1 MRLQRTNTLFP
12 HTAARTGRLAFFV
25 AAALCLC
32 GSIKA
37 SAQEARAKL
46 GGRVTDPQGY
56 VVPNAIVTVTS
67 NDTGVRYQ
75 TQTNTQGNWIV
86 EFLLPGPYRFTVKAP
101 GFRTAQRGGV
111 TLQTADDK
119 EIDVQLE
126 VGAATESVE
135 VSSGTPLIDTTS
147 ATSGT
152 VITSEELNELPTSSH
167 VVTLFATLSP
177 GLVAQYQN
185 NNVAHLWSF
194 NAASQFEANGGRN
207 NIYSNNYLLDGMPDT
222 KSGGDIAFIPSMDSV
237 QEFRILTNA
246 YDASIERQAGSTINI
261 QTKTGG
267 KDYHGNLYEYNQNN
281 LLNANY
287 FQNNLAGAPK
297 PAVHFNEFGG
307 TFGGP
312 VWIPK
317 VYRGKE
323 QTFFF
328 VAYEDTHNI
337 DPRGGIRSVL
347 TALERQGD
355 FSQSFALIGGQKFYT
370 HLFNPFDVD
379 SNGNRQPFKCDSA
392 GNPIVPDPAT
402 HKQVG
407 GVDCWISGVQGSKIP
422 PQLFDPI
429 AQNIL
434 KYVPLPNTASLP
446 NGNAVN
452 NYVSPATRHDTFP
465 VLSVR
470 VDQAWNNSNHSF
482 FAVRWAHL
490 HEFLDDHFQDIA
502 TGSFM
507 ERIIG
512 AVGLDHSWLLS
523 NTKALDLRFA
533 VNRYGNPNHDQGAGF
548 DPTQLGLPQSYAA
561 QLVKPSFPRITGF
574 AGDFGTSQADGYTN
588 NTYYTW
594 AGNFTQ
600 LHGNHTFHY
609 GAEYWILQEADGNIG
624 VQGDFDFSNVW
635 TRNSAT
641 SGAGNGV
648 GSAFASFLLGL
659 PSGGNVP
666 VNATGFYS
674 QRFTGLYIQ
683 DDWRATKTLTL
694 NFGLRWDVEQPVTER
709 YNRLT
714 ADFDF
719 NATNP
724 ISSAAQAAY
733 ANILG
738 SPPSCA
744 SGVPAAECAMV
755 FQTLGSLLPASAFR
769 VPGVQL
775 FAGVNGQPRAFSNT
789 DWHEWGP
796 RVGFA
801 YRIGKNTVIRGGF
814 GRFTQATYEKGGQN
828 GFGQTTTLVSSANN
842 NFTPCDTLANPFNPS
857 CPGGSG
863 PAGVLQPT
871 GSSLGALTNLGQG
884 VDFNNLN
891 PNRPYSL
898 EYSLH
903 LQHQLK
909 TWLFEV
915 GYSHNKTY
923 GIYEGRV
930 QDYYPFPLW
939 QQLRAP
945 LFDPNGRPYDTQPWD
960 VQIPNPFNQLVCPN
974 GAKCITGSIGRTST
988 TNFGRFVFG
997 DPLLGAVTEN
1007 DNPLGKNQYDALLTK
1022 VEHRFSKGFSVL
1034 SSFTWSKLFEDT
1046 AFYPDNTG
1054 TNPNLAVEHKLGG
1067 EDRPFVYS
1075 VASVWALPFGRGRK
1089 LGASVPRLLDA
1100 LVGGWELTGQYQ
1112 IQSGIPV
1119 VFGTNSFFSGVDPAL
1134 PGGGTLNKWFDTSQ
1148 FFPFPSKNTDISAYP
1163 AWTGIQNLPG
1173 YSYQPTATD
1182 KQNGLRNG
1190 VYQDFNNFVRTYPTR
1205 FSNVRSSR
1213 VNEANIGVHKNFK
1226 PTERM
1231 TLQLRMDAFNAFSHP
1246 RFNVPDTNPGSATFG
1261 VVGASQVNQ
1270 PRAIELAA
1278 RLAF

>member
-1 MRLQRTNTLFP
+1 MRPQSTNTLFQ
-12 HTAARTGRLAFFV
+12 HFAARGSKLGFCF

-32 GSIKA
+32 APVKA
-37 SAQEARAKL
+37 AAQEARATL
-46 GGRVTDPQGY
+46 GGRVTDQQGA
-56 VVPNAIVTVTS
+56 VVPSAIVAVVS
-67 NDTGVRYQ
+67 DDTGVKYL

-86 EFLLPGPYRFTVKAP
+86 EFLLPGHYRFSVRKP
-101 GFRTAQRGGV
+101 GFKIADRPGV
-111 TLQTADDK
+111 ELQTADDK

-126 VGAATESVE
+126 VGPTTEVVE
-135 VSSGTPLIDTTS
+135 VTAGTPLIDTTS

-152 VITSEELNELPTSSH
+152 VITSKELGELPTSSH

-177 GLVAQYQN
+177 GVVAQYQN

-194 NAASQFEANGGRN
+194 NAASQFEGDGGRN
-207 NIYSNNYLLDGMPDT
+207 NIYSNNFLLDGMPDT
-222 KSGGDIAFIPSMDSV
+222 KSGGDISFIPPMDSV
-237 QEFRILTNA
+237 REFRVQTNA
-246 YDASIERQAGSTINI
+246 YDASIERQAGATVNL
-261 QTKTGG
+261 QTKVGG

-287 FQNNLAGAPK
+287 FQNNLAGASK

-323 QTFFF
+323 KTFFF
-328 VAYEDTHNI
+328 VAFENTHNI
-337 DPRGGIRSVL
+337 DPRGGIRSVP

-355 FSQSFALIGGQKFYT
+355 FSQSFTIIGGQKFRT
-370 HLFNPFDVD
+370 QLFNPYSVD
-379 SNGNRQPFKCDSA
+379 SNGNRQPFMCDPS
-392 GNPIVPDPAT
+392 GNPVVPVNNIQT
-402 HKQVG
+402 G
-407 GVDCWISGVQGSKIP
+407 GTPCAKIP
-422 PQLFDPI
+422 AQMMGSI

-434 KYVPLPNTASLP
+434 KYIPLPNTPSLP

-452 NYVSPATRHDTFP
+452 NYVSPATRQDTFP
-465 VLSVR
+465 VVSVR

-482 FAVRWAHL
+482 VAVRWAHL
-490 HEFLDDHFQDIA
+490 HEFSGNDFQDIA
-502 TGSFM
+502 TGNFM

-512 AVGLDHSWLLS
+512 AVAVDHAWLLS
-523 NTKALDLRFA
+523 NTKSLDLRFA
-533 VNRYGNPNHDQGAGF
+533 VNRYGNPNHDLGASF
-548 DPTQLGLPQSYAA
+548 DPTQLGFPQSYAA

-600 LHGNHTFHY
+600 LHDNHTFHY
-609 GAEYWILQEADGNIG
+609 GAEYWILQEADGNVG
-624 VQGDFDFSNVW
+624 VQSEFDFSNIW

-648 GSAFASFLLGL
+648 GSTFASFLLGL

-674 QRFTGLYIQ
+674 QRYAGLYIQ

-694 NFGLRWDVEQPVTER
+694 NFGLRWDVELPITER
-709 YNRLT
+709 YNRMT
-714 ADFDF
+714 AHFDLS
-719 NATNP
+719 ATNP
-724 ISSAAQAAY
+724 ISPAAQAVY
-733 ANILG
+733 ATILA

-744 SGVPAAECAMV
+744 KGTPAAECAMV
-755 FQTLGSLLPASAFR
+755 FQTLGSLVPASAFR

-775 FAGVNGQPRAFSNT
+775 FAGVNGQPRTFSYT

-801 YRIGKNTVIRGGF
+801 YRIGSNTVIRGGF
-814 GRFTQATYEKGGQN
+814 GRFTQATYERGGQN
-828 GFGQTTTLVSSANN
+828 GFSQTTTLVSSANN
-842 NFTPCDTLANPFNPS
+842 NFNPCDTLANPFNPS

-863 PAGVLQPT
+863 PTGVLQPT

-884 VDFNNLN
+884 VDSNNLN

-903 LQHQLK
+903 VQHQLK
-909 TWLFEV
+909 TWLFEL

-945 LFDPNGRPYDTQPWD
+945 LFDANGRPYDTQPWD

-974 GAKCITGSIGRTST
+974 GGKCITGSIGRTST
-988 TNFGRFVFG
+988 TNFGRFLFG
-997 DPLLGAVTEN
+997 DPLLGAVTQN
-1007 DNPLGKNQYDALLTK
+1007 DNPLGKNQYDALLAK

-1046 AFYPDNTG
+1046 VFYPDNTN

-1075 VASVWALPFGRGRK
+1075 VASVWALPIGRGRK
-1089 LGASVPRLLDA
+1089 LGKSVPGLLDA
-1100 LVGGWELTGQYQ
+1100 LIGGWELTGQYQ
-1112 IQSGIPV
+1112 IQSGVPV

-1134 PGGGTLNKWFDTSQ
+1134 PGGGTLSEWFDTSQ
-1148 FFPFPSKNTDISAYP
+1148 FFPFPNRNTNISNYP
-1163 AWTGIQNLPG
+1163 SWTGVQNLPG
-1173 YSYQPTATD
+1173 YSYHPAASD
-1182 KQNGLRNG
+1182 SIKNG
-1190 VYQDFNNFVRTYPTR
+1190 VYQDFNNFVRTFPTR
-1205 FSNVRSSR
+1205 FTDVRSSR
-1213 VNEANIGVHKNFK
+1213 VNEANIGVHKDFK
-1226 PTERM
+1226 FTERM
-1231 TLQLRMDAFNAFSHP
+1231 KLQLRMDAFNVFNHP
-1246 RFNVPDTNPGSATFG
+1246 RFDVPDTNPGSATFG
-1261 VVGASQVNQ
+1261 VVAASQVNQ
-1270 PRAIELAA
+1270 PRAIEIAG
-1278 RLAF
+1278 RLTF